1 VAVKRKKKAAQG
13 KSAKGRSA
21 NRKSAGRT
29 PARQIRYAVVGLGH
43 IAQVAVLPGFARA
56 SNSKLAALV
65 SSDEQ
70 KLRKLGRKYRV
81 PGYSYDQLEDCLKD
95 CEIDAVYIA
104 TPNHL
109 HCELVV
115 RAANAG
121 VHVLCE
127 KPMATSE
134 QECGQMLQA
143 AEQSQV
149 KLMIAYRLHFE
160 AANLEAVEI
169 VQSGRIGEPRVFDSV
184 FSQQVEGGNIRL
196 QEETGGGTLWDMG
209 IYCINAARY
218 LFRSEPIE
226 VIGMTASGKD
236 KRFAEC
242 EEVAS
247 AILRFP
253 EGRIATLTASFGAA
267 DTDSYRVVGTKGDL
281 RVEPGYEYVGELKHY
296 LTVKG
301 KTRERTFA
309 ARDQFAAELVYFS
322 NCILQD
328 RQPEPSGLEGLIDV
342 RIIDAIYR
350 SARSG
355 QPVQL
360 EPVLRQRRPSRKQS
374 IQRPPH
380 GEPEL
385 VNVAS
390 PGG

>member
-1 VAVKRKKKAAQG
+1 VAAKRKKKAS
-13 KSAKGRSA
+13 K
-21 NRKSAGRT
+21 RKSASRT
-29 PARQIRYAVVGLGH
+29 PARQIRYAVIGLGH
-43 IAQVAVLPGFARA
+43 IAQVAVLPAFSRA
-56 SNSKLAALV
+56 SNSRLAALV
-65 SSDEQ
+65 SSDPE
-70 KLRKLGRKYRV
+70 KLRKLGKKYRV
-81 PGYSYDQLEDCLKD
+81 PGYSYEQLEDCLKD
-95 CEIDAVYIA
+95 CAIDAVYIA

-109 HCELVV
+109 HCEHTV

-134 QECGQMLQA
+134 QECAQMLQA
-143 AEQSQV
+143 AAESNV

-160 AANLEAVEI
+160 QANLEAVEM
-169 VQSGRIGEPRVFDSV
+169 VQSGRIGELRFFDSV
-184 FSQQVEGGNIRL
+184 FSQQVDGSNIRL

-218 LFRSEPIE
+218 LFRSEPTE
-226 VIGMTASGKD
+226 VIGMTASGKE

-242 EEVAS
+242 EEMAS

-253 EGRIATLTASFGAA
+253 NERIATITASFGAA

-296 LTVKG
+296 LTVNG

-322 NCILQD
+322 DCILRD

-342 RIIDAIYR
+342 RIIEAIYR

-355 QPVQL
+355 QPVLL
-360 EPVLRQRRPSRKQS
+360 EPVLRQRRPARKQS
-374 IQRPPH
+374 IRRPPH